1 MRPKEHRQIVRA
13 VLEKEEKEREQEI
26 ASMMPRLRSLVDDA
40 TYITGLEDGVA
51 ALIAL
56 YILCTSH
63 NINTIKHYQDIKTR
77 LMRLIDHLQ
86 DNMLRRFPPQENL
99 EILATVRG
107 KQHKKD
113 QEKQVRD
120 IAETM
125 CLSVDESPYMIAM
138 GDGAAAVAAMYTLC
152 VEDGLNTVME
162 YLELKDRLDGLLGD
176 MHDKMR
182 EIYPV
187 PAQGESGDKSKQC
200 IGADT
205 AQEECT

>member
-63 NINTIKHYQDIKTR
+63 NINTIKHYQDIKIR

-99 EILATVRG
+99 E
-107 KQHKKD
+107 D
-113 QEKQVRD
+113 
-120 IAETM
+120 
-125 CLSVDESPYMIAM
+125 
-138 GDGAAAVAAMYTLC
+138 
-152 VEDGLNTVME
+152 
-162 YLELKDRLDGLLGD
+162 
-176 MHDKMR
+176 
-182 EIYPV
+182 
-187 PAQGESGDKSKQC
+187 
-200 IGADT
+200 
-205 AQEECT
+205 